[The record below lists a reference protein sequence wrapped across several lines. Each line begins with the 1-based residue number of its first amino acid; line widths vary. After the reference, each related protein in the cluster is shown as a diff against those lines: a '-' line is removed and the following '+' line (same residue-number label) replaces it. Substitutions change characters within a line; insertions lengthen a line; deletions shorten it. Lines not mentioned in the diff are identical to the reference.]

1 MRVSQQIL
9 PREAYI
15 GSDWFARE
23 RSSIF
28 ARGFHFAGYAE
39 DLKNP
44 GDFSAVQICGF
55 PIFILRDQD
64 GGLRAF
70 HNLCRHRGTELLEGR
85 GNCGKTIVC
94 PYHRWTYMLDGRLRG
109 LPNRELFEALNREE
123 LGLKPATVG
132 QWKGMLFV
140 SPDPNADFDD
150 WIAPLAGA
158 AFPHDIETAD
168 LVRGKEFIYR
178 INCNWK
184 VFFENAI
191 DGYHLAY
198 LHEHTLGGPEPAL
211 NEWVQHGGHMV
222 WYSTE
227 RDGIRN
233 RIPKF
238 VEEQAAKTSMATIPG
253 AEAPGYGGVYML
265 YPTTIITPSPWSLT
279 VSSMEPVDAETTILR
294 ATTFV
299 ANSWFR
305 YSESPADAE
314 GFDKATGVIESKN
327 WKKHPL
333 ETGDFQTEDIWV
345 CEKMQRSLNSP
356 EYEVGPLAQGAGAET
371 PLSVFQTMVLKGV
384 GQTN

>member
-1 MRVSQQIL
+1 MAQQVL
-9 PREAYI
+9 PQRAYVEA
-15 GSDWFARE
+15 DWFARE
-23 RSSIF
+23 RRSLLFSE
-28 ARGFHFAGYAE
+28 FHFAGFA
-39 DLKNP
+39 DALKVP
-44 GDFSAVQICGF
+44 GDFITATICGYPMF
-55 PIFILRDQD
+55 VILDQD
-64 GGLRAF
+64 ETLRAF
-70 HNLCRHRGTELLEGR
+70 HNLCRHRGTELLEGD

-109 LPNRELFEALNREE
+109 LPNRDLFEELNRAE
-123 LGLKPATVG
+123 LGLKPASVG
-132 QWKGMLFV
+132 RWKGMVFV
-140 SPDPNADFDD
+140 SPDPQSNFAE
-150 WIAPLAGA
+150 WISPLRDV
-158 AFPHDIETAD
+158 AFPHDIETQD
-168 LVRGKEFIYR
+168 LVRGQEFVYR
-178 INCNWK
+178 IKCNWK

-211 NEWVQHGGHMV
+211 NEWVNLGKHMV

-238 VEEQAAKTSMATIPG
+238 VEDQTAKSSIATIPG
-253 AEAPGYGGVYML
+253 ADVPGYGGVYML

-279 VSSMEPVDAETTILR
+279 ISAMEPVDATTTIMR

-305 YSESPADAE
+305 YSESPSDAE
-314 GFDKATGVIESKN
+314 GYDKSTGLIESKN

-345 CEKMQRSLNSP
+345 CEKMQRSLASP
-356 EYEVGPLAQGAGAET
+356 FYQVGPLAEGAGAET
-371 PLSVFQTMVLKGV
+371 PLTSFQNCVLEDIADL
-384 GQTN
+384 